1 MVGSTGCCCLV
12 AKLCLT
18 LGDPMNWSP
27 SGTFICGMFQARILK
42 WVAISFSRRFS
53 QSRDWKESMGVVAN
67 CLDFLGNTQC
77 RFLKAATFFCSKAV
91 HFIKHKWAGLYIAPA
106 TMDCRSWDSQLWLY
120 PGTPQGS
127 WENPKAWFI
136 PREEFDL
143 IGSSIGP

>member
-1 MVGSTGCCCLV
+1 MVGSTGCCCSV

-18 LGDPMNWSP
+18 LGDPMNCSP
-27 SGTFICGMFQARILK
+27 SVSFVHGIFQARILK
-42 WVAISFSRRFS
+42 SVAISFSRRFS
-53 QSRDWKESMGVVAN
+53 WSRDQKESIGVVAN

-106 TMDCRSWDSQLWLY
+106 TMACRSRDSQPWLY

-127 WENPKAWFI
+127 WENLKAWFI

>member
-1 MVGSTGCCCLV
+1 MVGSMGCCCLV

-18 LGDPMNWSP
+18 LGDPMNCSP
-27 SGTFICGMFQARILK
+27 SGSFVHGIFQARILK
-42 WVAISFSRRFS
+42 WVAISFSRRFPW
-53 QSRDWKESMGVVAN
+53 SRDQKEPMGVVAN

-106 TMDCRSWDSQLWLY
+106 TMACRSRDSQPWLY